1 MDAVELDDV
10 QLPHL
15 ATFSKAAELSSFT
28 GAAKALGL
36 TQAAVSQRIQ
46 VLEKTLRKIL
56 FQRRGGRV
64 LLTEGGRRL
73 PTHPPR
79 RLYVPRAARPAVTRT
94 DASGGPFHLC
104 CSCPAAPY
112 RLSPLPSAP

>member
-46 VLEKTLRKIL
+46 VLEKTLRKSL

-64 LLTEGGRRL
+64 MLTEAGQT
-73 PTHPPR
+73 PHPYSPR
-79 RLYVPRAARPAVTRT
+79 ILHNHPEARPEITGK
-94 DASGGPFHLC
+94 DGSGCRLHLW
-104 CSCPAAPY
+104 
-112 RLSPLPSAP
+112 